1 MNVPRARPQTFQAVP
16 DVAAAAGPGQAADQ
30 EFRKLAGV
38 YNHLTGMALQ
48 GADMA
53 SITAILA
60 ERVGNTVVVVDEGL
74 TPMAVSSPDHQAAPN
89 PRLWAANRR
98 LQPALGSVAETR
110 RALHLP
116 GAGASSPA
124 LVVAPIVVGDE
135 ILAYVL
141 NVKQDPAQGPSDF
154 DLLVTEYAA
163 TVFAVV
169 MSRDRM
175 AADVAA
181 RVRDDL
187 VDAMLLGRIGDRD
200 EGLRWAEHLGYDPGR
215 AYRVFSISAADA
227 GQGSG
232 SPDAAALRRRAYLV
246 ASQLVGGREPD
257 AIVSARADETVV
269 LAPVDAAGQRR
280 PSVTALDLAE
290 YAAAQLGQ
298 RFPQLTFTIG
308 VGAACRDPSEV
319 TRSYREARRA
329 VQAAL
334 SLGRAGQVVA
344 FDKLGIYRL
353 LLLVPDLREL
363 TSVSREVLGPVL
375 DYEQAHQANL
385 VGTLTAYLQHN
396 GSLQGAAQELHVHP
410 NTVGYRLRRIEE
422 ITQLDLA
429 NADDRLMIQVAL
441 KILEGL
447 PRTEERHHGR

>member
-1 MNVPRARPQTFQAVP
+1 VP

-215 AYRVFSISAADA
+215 AYRVFSSSSVAGSRTRSSRRGRTRRSCSRRSTRPASAAPA
-227 GQGSG
+227 
-232 SPDAAALRRRAYLV
+232 
-246 ASQLVGGREPD
+246 
-257 AIVSARADETVV
+257 
-269 LAPVDAAGQRR
+269 
-280 PSVTALDLAE
+280 
-290 YAAAQLGQ
+290 
-298 RFPQLTFTIG
+298 
-308 VGAACRDPSEV
+308 
-319 TRSYREARRA
+319 
-329 VQAAL
+329 
-334 SLGRAGQVVA
+334 
-344 FDKLGIYRL
+344 
-353 LLLVPDLREL
+353 
-363 TSVSREVLGPVL
+363 
-375 DYEQAHQANL
+375 
-385 VGTLTAYLQHN
+385 
-396 GSLQGAAQELHVHP
+396 
-410 NTVGYRLRRIEE
+410 
-422 ITQLDLA
+422 
-429 NADDRLMIQVAL
+429 
-441 KILEGL
+441 
-447 PRTEERHHGR
+447 

>member
-1 MNVPRARPQTFQAVP
+1 
-16 DVAAAAGPGQAADQ
+16 
-30 EFRKLAGV
+30 
-38 YNHLTGMALQ
+38 
-48 GADMA
+48 
-53 SITAILA
+53 
-60 ERVGNTVVVVDEGL
+60 
-74 TPMAVSSPDHQAAPN
+74 
-89 PRLWAANRR
+89 
-98 LQPALGSVAETR
+98 
-110 RALHLP
+110 
-116 GAGASSPA
+116 
-124 LVVAPIVVGDE
+124 
-135 ILAYVL
+135 
-141 NVKQDPAQGPSDF
+141 
-154 DLLVTEYAA
+154 
-163 TVFAVV
+163 
-169 MSRDRM
+169 
-175 AADVAA
+175 
-181 RVRDDL
+181 
-187 VDAMLLGRIGDRD
+187 
-200 EGLRWAEHLGYDPGR
+200 
-215 AYRVFSISAADA
+215 
-227 GQGSG
+227 
-232 SPDAAALRRRAYLV
+232 
-246 ASQLVGGREPD
+246 
-257 AIVSARADETVV
+257 
-269 LAPVDAAGQRR
+269 
-280 PSVTALDLAE
+280 
-290 YAAAQLGQ
+290 
-298 RFPQLTFTIG
+298 